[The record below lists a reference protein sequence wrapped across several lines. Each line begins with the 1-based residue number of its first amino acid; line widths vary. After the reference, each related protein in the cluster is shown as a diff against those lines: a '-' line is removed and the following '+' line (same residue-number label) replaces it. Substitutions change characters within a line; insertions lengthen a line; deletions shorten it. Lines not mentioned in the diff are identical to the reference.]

1 MSREHPFILYVG
13 DVETGRA
20 LSVAAEAW
28 GWYVLLPHDD
38 LEALAMY
45 SVYHPDV
52 SVIDQTMDF
61 ADEVEFHLR
70 SIEAEL
76 ILTREEELY
85 RAENAHELLGVID
98 AHLNDSRAVRERNL
112 YG

>member
-13 DVETGRA
+13 DIEAGRA
-20 LSVAAEAW
+20 LSAAAEAW

-38 LEALAMY
+38 LETLAMY
-45 SVYHPDV
+45 SVYYPDV
-52 SVIDQTMDF
+52 SVIDQTTNF

-76 ILTREEELY
+76 ILIREQACS
-85 RAENAHELLGVID
+85 RDENAKELLGVIG
-98 AHLNDSRAVRERNL
+98 AYLNDSRPVRERDV